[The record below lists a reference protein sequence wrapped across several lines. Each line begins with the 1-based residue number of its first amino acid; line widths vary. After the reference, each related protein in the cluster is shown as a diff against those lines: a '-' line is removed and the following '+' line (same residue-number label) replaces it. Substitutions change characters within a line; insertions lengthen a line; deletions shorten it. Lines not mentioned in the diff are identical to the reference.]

1 MINTVIFDM
10 DGVIFDT
17 ERLAHRCWLEV
28 ARQNGIKDMDKI
40 YPSII
45 GCNRSR
51 AAETLLNY
59 YGKNF
64 PMEDFLQEHTRRTFN
79 RYIDTY
85 GVPIKAGVTELLMF
99 LKTNGYMTA
108 LASSSDRAIVEK
120 ELKSADIYKYFD
132 KIVCGDEVTHSKP
145 DPEIFLKAVSALKS
159 QKRESMVIED
169 SYNGLQAAVSAGVTA
184 VMVPDMLPP
193 TEELI
198 GAGVKVFPNLLSV
211 KIALKENK
219 IK

>member
-28 ARQNGIKDMDKI
+28 ARQNRIKDMDKI
-40 YPSII
+40 YPAII
-45 GCNRSR
+45 GCNHSR
-51 AAETLLNY
+51 AVEILLNY
-59 YGKNF
+59 YGENF
-64 PMEDFLQEHTRRTFN
+64 PVENFLQDTRRTFN

-120 ELKSADIYKYFD
+120 ELKSVNIYKYFD
-132 KIVCGDEVTHSKP
+132 KIVCGDQVTHSKP

-159 QKRESMVIED
+159 KKRESMVIED

-211 KIALKENK
+211 KVALKENK

>member
-28 ARQNGIKDMDKI
+28 ARQKGIKNMDKV

-59 YGKNF
+59 YGENF
-64 PMEDFLQEHTRRTFN
+64 PVENFLQDTRRTFN

-85 GVPIKAGVTELLMF
+85 GVPIKPGVTELLMF

-132 KIVCGDEVTHSKP
+132 EIVCGDEITHSKP

-184 VMVPDMLPP
+184 VMVPDMLPA

>member
-45 GCNRSR
+45 GCNRSCG
-51 AAETLLNY
+51 AETLLNY
-59 YGKNF
+59 YGENF
-64 PMEDFLQEHTRRTFN
+64 PVENFLQDTRRTFN

-85 GVPIKAGVTELLMF
+85 GVPIKPGVTELLMF

-132 KIVCGDEVTHSKP
+132 KIVCGDEITHSKP
-145 DPEIFLKAVSALKS
+145 DPEIF
-159 QKRESMVIED
+159 IT
-169 SYNGLQAAVSAGVTA
+169 AAEKTG
-184 VMVPDMLPP
+184 
-193 TEELI
+193 
-198 GAGVKVFPNLLSV
+198 F
-211 KIALKENK
+211 
-219 IK
+219 

>member
-28 ARQNGIKDMDKI
+28 ARQKGIKNMDKI
-40 YPSII
+40 YPAII

-59 YGKNF
+59 YGENF
-64 PMEDFLQEHTRRTFN
+64 PVENFLQDTRRTFN
-79 RYIDTY
+79 RYIDTC

-120 ELKSADIYKYFD
+120 ELKSANIYKYFD

-169 SYNGLQAAVSAGVTA
+169 SYNGLQAALSAGVTA

>member
-28 ARQNGIKDMDKI
+28 ARQKGIEDMDKI
-40 YPSII
+40 YPAII

-64 PMEDFLQEHTRRTFN
+64 PMEDFLQDTRRTFN
-79 RYIDTY
+79 RYIDTC
-85 GVPIKAGVTELLMF
+85 GVPIKADVTELLMF

-120 ELKSADIYKYFD
+120 ELKSANIYKYFD

>member
-28 ARQNGIKDMDKI
+28 ARQKGIKDMDKI
-40 YPSII
+40 YPAII
-45 GCNRSR
+45 GCNHSR
-51 AAETLLNY
+51 AVETLLNY
-59 YGKNF
+59 YGENF
-64 PMEDFLQEHTRRTFN
+64 PVEKFLQDAKRVFT
-79 RYIDTY
+79 RYIDTD
-85 GVPIKAGVTELLMF
+85 GVPIKAGVTELLTF
-99 LKTNGYMTA
+99 LKTNGYKTA

-169 SYNGLQAAVSAGVTA
+169 SYNGLQAAVSAGVTP

>member
-28 ARQNGIKDMDKI
+28 ARQKGIKDMDKI

-45 GCNRSR
+45 GCNHSR
-51 AAETLLNY
+51 AAGTLLNY
-59 YGKNF
+59 YGENF
-64 PMEDFLQEHTRRTFN
+64 PVEKFLQDTRRTFN
-79 RYIDTY
+79 RYIDSY
-85 GVPIKAGVTELLMF
+85 GVPIKPGVTELLMF

-132 KIVCGDEVTHSKP
+132 EIVCGDQVTHSKP

-198 GAGVKVFPNLLSV
+198 GTGVKVFPNLLSV
-211 KIALKENK
+211 KVALKENK

>member
-28 ARQNGIKDMDKI
+28 ARQKGIKDMDKI
-40 YPSII
+40 YPAII
-45 GCNRSR
+45 GCNHSR

-59 YGKNF
+59 YGENF
-64 PMEDFLQEHTRRTFN
+64 PVENFLQNTRRTFN
-79 RYIDTY
+79 RYIDTC
-85 GVPIKAGVTELLMF
+85 GVPIKPGVKELLLF

-184 VMVPDMLPP
+184 VMVPDMLPA

>member
-28 ARQNGIKDMDKI
+28 ARQEGIKDMDKI
-40 YPSII
+40 YPAII
-45 GCNRSR
+45 GCNHSR
-51 AAETLLNY
+51 AVETLLNY
-59 YGKNF
+59 YGVNF
-64 PMEDFLQEHTRRTFN
+64 PVEKFLQDAKGVFN
-79 RYIDTY
+79 RYIDAD
-85 GVPIKAGVTELLMF
+85 GVPIKPGVTELLMF
-99 LKTNGYMTA
+99 LKTNGYKTA

-120 ELKSADIYKYFD
+120 ELKSVDIYKYFD

-169 SYNGLQAAVSAGVTA
+169 SYNGLHAALSAGVTP
-184 VMVPDMLPP
+184 VMVPDMLPA

-198 GAGVKVFPNLLSV
+198 CAGVKVFPNLLSV
-211 KIALKENK
+211 KVALKENK

>member
-28 ARQNGIKDMDKI
+28 ARQNGIKNMDKI

-51 AAETLLNY
+51 GAETLLNY
-59 YGKNF
+59 YGENF
-64 PMEDFLQEHTRRTFN
+64 PVEKFLQDTRRTFN
-79 RYIDTY
+79 RYIDTD
-85 GVPIKAGVTELLMF
+85 GVPIKPGVTELLMF
-99 LKTNGYMTA
+99 LKTNGYKTA

-120 ELKSADIYKYFD
+120 ELKSVDIYKYFD

-169 SYNGLQAAVSAGVTA
+169 SYNGLHAALSAGVTP
-184 VMVPDMLPP
+184 VMVPDMLPA
-193 TEELI
+193 TEELM

-211 KIALKENK
+211 KTALKENK

>member
-28 ARQNGIKDMDKI
+28 ARQKGIKNMDKI

-45 GCNRSR
+45 GCNHSR
-51 AAETLLNY
+51 AVETLLNY
-59 YGKNF
+59 YGENF
-64 PMEDFLQEHTRRTFN
+64 PVENFLQDTRQTFN

-99 LKTNGYMTA
+99 LKTNGYMMA

-132 KIVCGDEVTHSKP
+132 KIVCGDEVTHGKP

-169 SYNGLQAAVSAGVTA
+169 SYNGLQAALSAGVTA

>member
-28 ARQNGIKDMDKI
+28 ARQNGIENMDKI
-40 YPSII
+40 YPAII
-45 GCNRSR
+45 GCNHSR
-51 AAETLLNY
+51 AVETLLGY
-59 YGKNF
+59 YGEKF
-64 PMEDFLQEHTRRTFN
+64 RVEKFLHDTRRLFN
-79 RYIDTY
+79 RYIDTD
-85 GVPIKAGVTELLMF
+85 GVPVKPGVKELLEF
-99 LKTNGYMTA
+99 LKSNGYKTA
-108 LASSSDRAIVEK
+108 LASSSDRGIVEK

-159 QKRESMVIED
+159 EKRESMVIED
-169 SYNGLQAAVSAGVTA
+169 SYNGLRAAVAAGVTA

-193 TEELI
+193 TREFTE
-198 GAGVKVFPNLLSV
+198 AGIKVFPNLLSV
-211 KIALKENK
+211 KTALKENK

>member
-28 ARQNGIKDMDKI
+28 ARQKGIKDMDKI
-40 YPSII
+40 YPAII
-45 GCNRSR
+45 GCNHSR
-51 AAETLLNY
+51 AVETLLNY
-59 YGKNF
+59 YGENF
-64 PMEDFLQEHTRRTFN
+64 PVENFLQDTRRTFN
-79 RYIDTY
+79 RYVDTY
-85 GVPIKAGVTELLMF
+85 GVPIKPGVTELLTF

-132 KIVCGDEVTHSKP
+132 KIVCGDEVAHGKP

-184 VMVPDMLPP
+184 VMVPDMLPA

>member
-28 ARQNGIKDMDKI
+28 ARQKGIKDMDKT

-45 GCNRSR
+45 GCNHSR

-59 YGKNF
+59 YGEKF
-64 PMEDFLQEHTRRTFN
+64 PVENFLQDTRRTFN

-85 GVPIKAGVTELLMF
+85 GVPIKPGVTELLMF
-99 LKTNGYMTA
+99 LKANGYMTA

-120 ELKSADIYKYFD
+120 ELKSVDIYKYFD

-169 SYNGLQAAVSAGVTA
+169 FYNGLQAAVSAGVTA

>member
-28 ARQNGIKDMDKI
+28 ARQKGIKNMDKI

-45 GCNRSR
+45 GCNHSR

-59 YGKNF
+59 YGENF
-64 PMEDFLQEHTRRTFN
+64 PVENFLQDTRRTFN
-79 RYIDTY
+79 QYIDTY
-85 GVPIKAGVTELLMF
+85 GVPIKPGVTELLMF

-132 KIVCGDEVTHSKP
+132 KIVCGDEITHSKP

-184 VMVPDMLPP
+184 VMVPDMLPA